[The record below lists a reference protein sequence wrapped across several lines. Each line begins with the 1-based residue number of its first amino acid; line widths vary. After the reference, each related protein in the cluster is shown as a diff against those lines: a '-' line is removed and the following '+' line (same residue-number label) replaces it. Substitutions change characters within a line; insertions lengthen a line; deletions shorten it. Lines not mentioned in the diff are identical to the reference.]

1 MPLSPHLTVKHVF
14 YFLLSDKYGFKL
26 HTSGCV
32 CGIRHFLWTS
42 VSAHK
47 IRMITPTSK
56 MLTGANE
63 MMYVKAGNMVSNI
76 RQQLINVFSIF
87 NLKFKFLVV

>member
-1 MPLSPHLTVKHVF
+1 MPLSPHLIVKYVF

-32 CGIRHFLWTS
+32 CDIRHFLWTS

-63 MMYVKAGNMVSNI
+63 MMYVKAGNVVSNI
-76 RQQLINVFSIF
+76 RQQLMC
-87 NLKFKFLVV
+87 FLSLI